1 MIYCRRG
8 GVAARESPKHEAGSG
23 AETEDLHLISGGGG
37 EFLKTEV
44 HWEWGQAGRR
54 ERGAGDKKTELGR
67 EIASL
72 LLTVC

>member
-23 AETEDLHLISGGGG
+23 QRLKICISLVGGGG
-37 EFLKTEV
+37 LKTEV
-44 HWEWGQAGRR
+44 HWEWGQAGRG

-67 EIASL
+67 ETASL